1 MATDARPLIGVPART
16 YELLK
21 DVSKE
26 TGRTMSELASEAID
40 GYSRKRFWQE
50 VNRAFA
56 AMTPEEWRSYRKEF
70 EAWEALAGDPLPAEN
85 WEDEWDAQQ
94 RDATAPRRS
103 LVDGSQPRARSRAGR
118 QKASGDCVRR

>member
-1 MATDARPLIGVPART
+1 MATNARPLIRVPVHT

-21 DVSKE
+21 VVSKE

-56 AMTPEEWRSYRKEF
+56 AMTPEEWRQYRKEF
-70 EAWEALAGDPLPAEN
+70 EEWEVLAGDPLPRED
-85 WEDEWDAQQ
+85 WGDEWRAQQ
-94 RDATAPRRS
+94 RDAATPRRT

-118 QKASGDCVRR
+118 QKASSRRLR